1 MTASG
6 VAIYPRDNFGRRSG
20 LDRRSMR
27 SKWAGDERRKVT
39 ERRQQND
46 RRESDDR
53 RVQSERRF
61 GDIEIPEMFLST
73 GETDHPVSTRED
85 PVALEKT
92 DRRAG
97 RQRRSGV
104 DRRDFLIL

>member
-73 GETDHPVSTRED
+73 GETDRPVFTRED
-85 PVALEKT
+85 P